1 MRAHRDTVGPDRGA
15 QGQFRRLRSGSPALL
30 LLALIPLVLAGCG
43 SSVATP
49 APTAPA
55 PTAPATATAT
65 DLTTP
70 TTTPWPAFTPWDTP
84 TPDPTAA
91 PTPTPAPA
99 IWTLNVYDAHG
110 FRYQNPDL
118 TACTAASA
126 QIMLNMATI
135 WSDYQSLAPGKAAP
149 TKPRGWKVDV
159 SKTLMETLL
168 AYQRKYGTMI
178 LTDPGADAHGWRDAL
193 NFYGWGSMTANV
205 YKDLTYTSFADA
217 ARATVMAVALYR
229 KPVGILAWAG
239 DHAQVVTGY
248 RVKGQ
253 DPRTGSTSFAILG
266 VYLSDPLR
274 SDGYLN
280 SYIPLATWS
289 GGAKHIR
296 FTPYTMT
303 NSPYVDSLDHKQ
315 GNAEWDGKWV
325 IVAPVA

>member
-1 MRAHRDTVGPDRGA
+1 
-15 QGQFRRLRSGSPALL
+15 
-30 LLALIPLVLAGCG
+30 VLAGCASAG
-43 SSVATP
+43 TTP
-49 APTAPA
+49 APTLGPASGPAATASRSIAPSPTLT
-55 PTAPATATAT
+55 PTATPDPTASPPTATP
-65 DLTTP
+65 DP
-70 TTTPWPAFTPWDTP
+70 TAS
-84 TPDPTAA
+84 PTAA
-91 PTPTPAPA
+91 PTPTPASG
-99 IWTLNVYDAHG
+99 IWILNVYDAHG

-126 QIMLNMATI
+126 QIMLNMATT
-135 WSDYQSLAPGKAAP
+135 WTDYKALAPGQQAP
-149 TKPRGWKVDV
+149 TKPHGWKVDV
-159 SKTLMETLL
+159 SYARMEALL
-168 AYQRKYGTMI
+168 AYQRKNGTM
-178 LTDPGADAHGWRDAL
+178 LLSWDGADAHGWRDAL

-253 DPRTGSTSFAILG
+253 DPRTGSTNFAILG